1 MGFLSNLRHKNE
13 INNATNQNDRI
24 FAEYL
29 RQDVSQDDL
38 QSVIDLMDHPEIRKP
53 VMKNIDGF
61 LRQPNLSDDMRNQL
75 QENLESGIGTNK
87 LKEEA
92 LDKLRN
98 FDNKENNPSQT
109 IKDELNVKKRVP
121 TFAEK
126 IHNRI
131 RQTYQS
137 IQERIQPGI
146 DRANKVIDN
155 TNDLLNDATDI
166 TVNAGQNLAR
176 NMQVSWN
183 MARDRIDT
191 LKEKVQNRMNNFKE
205 EFGVR
210 KMTLDN
216 DSKMRQTLKTKGLS
230 TDAIK
235 EGIQNMDYPEVRYPM
250 INNAKEILNQ
260 HNMTPDIAREF
271 YESTVPYLND
281 IPDSELKDNFY
292 NAFQNYN
299 FRSTDKNK
307 HEFMNQVARDQL
319 DLDSDKPRKPLS
331 SNNEQENNI
340 VIVQAMKQRH
350 DGSLEPE
357 NIIARQTG
365 QHEYTPLADIEL
377 KTLSTQDVANMDKIS
392 SDGIYLKDKPSDQ
405 EAFNKSV
412 EDTKYFHMTGVD
424 DNGES
429 IWSVKSNNGVKSVK
443 ESQLK
448 DEFDTQYAC
457 HFTREPDEL
466 LAENG
471 KQDAVFSNLD
481 YDDLNVTQDNHVGLH
496 DTSEI
501 SSGNTQPIDL
511 SEGLNSLEP
520 QSAGMALGH

>member
-61 LRQPNLSDDMRNQL
+61 LRQSNLSDDMRNQI
-75 QENLESGIGTNK
+75 QENLESGIGNNK

-109 IKDELNVKKRVP
+109 MKDELNVKKRVP
-121 TFAEK
+121 TLAEK

-131 RQTYQS
+131 HQTYQS

-146 DRANKVIDN
+146 NRANKIIDN
-155 TNDLLNDATDI
+155 TNDI

-183 MARDRIDT
+183 MARDRIGT

-216 DSKMRQTLKTKGLS
+216 DSKMRQALKTKGLS

-235 EGIQNMDYPEVRYPM
+235 EGVQNMDYPEVRFPM

-260 HNMTPDIAREF
+260 PNMTPDLAREF

-319 DLDSDKPRKPLS
+319 DLDSNKPRKPLS

-365 QHEYTPLADIEL
+365 QYEYTPLADIEL

-392 SDGIYLKDKPSDQ
+392 SDGIYLKDKPSDR
-405 EAFNKSV
+405 EAFDKSV
-412 EDTKYFHMTGVD
+412 EDTKYFYMTGVD
-424 DNGES
+424 ENGES

-457 HFTREPDEL
+457 HFIREPDEL
-466 LAENG
+466 LSENG
-471 KQDAVFSNLD
+471 KQDAIFSDLD
-481 YDDLNVTQDNHVGLH
+481 YADLNETQNNHVGLH

>member
-98 FDNKENNPSQT
+98 FDNKESNPSQT
-109 IKDELNVKKRVP
+109 MKDELNVKKRVP

-235 EGIQNMDYPEVRYPM
+235 EG
-250 INNAKEILNQ
+250 
-260 HNMTPDIAREF
+260 
-271 YESTVPYLND
+271 
-281 IPDSELKDNFY
+281 
-292 NAFQNYN
+292 
-299 FRSTDKNK
+299 
-307 HEFMNQVARDQL
+307 
-319 DLDSDKPRKPLS
+319 
-331 SNNEQENNI
+331 
-340 VIVQAMKQRH
+340 
-350 DGSLEPE
+350 
-357 NIIARQTG
+357 
-365 QHEYTPLADIEL
+365 
-377 KTLSTQDVANMDKIS
+377 
-392 SDGIYLKDKPSDQ
+392 
-405 EAFNKSV
+405 
-412 EDTKYFHMTGVD
+412 
-424 DNGES
+424 
-429 IWSVKSNNGVKSVK
+429 
-443 ESQLK
+443 
-448 DEFDTQYAC
+448 C
-457 HFTREPDEL
+457 L
-466 LAENG
+466 L
-471 KQDAVFSNLD
+471 
-481 YDDLNVTQDNHVGLH
+481 
-496 DTSEI
+496 
-501 SSGNTQPIDL
+501 
-511 SEGLNSLEP
+511 
-520 QSAGMALGH
+520 